1 MIDYRKFR
9 LSKLNTPEYR
19 HLLMLIFW
27 VVYGIVFLL
36 LERVPGRTYHPV
48 YVPLDDKI
56 PFCEYFLIPY
66 LLWFVLLAGIHIYT
80 LLFDIRLFKK
90 LMWFIIITYSFT
102 TLVYI
107 IYPTMQELRPVSFER
122 DNIFTRFMG
131 WFYNFDT
138 NTNVCPS
145 LHVVGAMAVLFAG
158 WRGEHLKKPVIR
170 ALLIVVTLFIC
181 LSTVFLKQHSVI
193 DVAAALALCVAAY
206 PIAFKWIK
214 V

>member
-9 LSKLNTPEYR
+9 LSKLNTPEFK
-19 HLLMLIFW
+19 HLYFLIFW
-27 VVYGIVFLL
+27 VVYGITFLL

-66 LLWFVLLAGIHIYT
+66 LMWFVLLVGIHIYT
-80 LLFDIRLFKK
+80 LLFDVKLFKQ
-90 LMWFIIITYSFT
+90 LMWFIIITYGVT
-102 TLVYI
+102 TLIYI
-107 IYPTMQELRPVSFER
+107 VYPTMQELRPAVFER

-131 WFYNFDT
+131 WFYKFDT

-158 WRGEHLKKPVIR
+158 WRGEHLKKPAIRVFLVVITV
-170 ALLIVVTLFIC
+170 LISM
-181 LSTVFLKQHSVI
+181 STVFLKQHSIV
-193 DVAAALALCVAAY
+193 DVAAALVLCVVAW

>member
-1 MIDYRKFR
+1 
-9 LSKLNTPEYR
+9 
-19 HLLMLIFW
+19 
-27 VVYGIVFLL
+27 
-36 LERVPGRTYHPV
+36 
-48 YVPLDDKI
+48 
-56 PFCEYFLIPY
+56 
-66 LLWFVLLAGIHIYT
+66 
-80 LLFDIRLFKK
+80 
-90 LMWFIIITYSFT
+90 
-102 TLVYI
+102 
-107 IYPTMQELRPVSFER
+107 MQELRPVSFER

-170 ALLIVVTLFIC
+170 ALLIVVTVFIC